1 MAYKSKTTITRPAN
15 TDAYIAGDVVGGAFL
30 LKGWPIN
37 LDLLVTNIK
46 LDVHETAVPSGMT
59 SFSLKLYDA
68 TPPSALADNAAW
80 DLPAGDRANY
90 IGSISLGSPA
100 DIGSTLTVE
109 AEQINKQIRSGSQG
123 VYAYLVTTAGYTPSS
138 AGVMTVTAYAI
149 ELVDD

>member
-30 LKGWPIN
+30 LKGLPIN
-37 LDLLVTNIK
+37 SDLLITNTK
-46 LDVHETAVPSGMT
+46 FDVHVTGVPSGMT
-59 SFSLKLYDA
+59 SFSLKLYND

-90 IGSISLGSPA
+90 LTSIPLGSPA

-109 AEQINKQIRSGSQG
+109 ADQINKQIRSGSTG
-123 VYAYLVTTAGYTPSS
+123 VWAYLVTTAGYTPASE
-138 AGVMTVTAYAI
+138 AVKTLDVHA
-149 ELVDD
+149 VDLDD